1 MMAIESTEEYALIP
15 AGAVKAAAYGWGTLS
30 FLCDANAGE
39 SPHVSMA
46 RVTLQSGKRN
56 ILHTH
61 PNCDELLY
69 LLHGTIRH
77 RCGEKWV
84 TMRAGDTLRVSKGVV
99 HQAEVLSSDD
109 ADMIVVYS
117 TGQRETVVLE
127 EGSK

>member
-1 MMAIESTEEYALIP
+1 MSIECTAEYGFVPATE
-15 AGAVKAAAYGWGTLS
+15 VKPAAYGWGSIS
-30 FLCDANAGE
+30 FLSDAKVGN

-69 LLHGTIRH
+69 LLKGSLRH
-77 RCGEKWV
+77 RCGDKWIP
-84 TMRAGDTLRVSKGVV
+84 MNAGDTLRVTKGVV
-99 HQAEVLSSDD
+99 HQAEVLSAED

-117 TGQRETVVLE
+117 VGERETVVLE